1 MKKYKITVLVL
12 FVIGFVLMI
21 GSALISKQNLKHDK
35 RSNTECLTDQRVFDY
50 ADKLTSS
57 EEKSLEDVIA
67 EYEDKIGADIVV
79 VTINNEQAQDMFDT
93 YWADTY
99 YAEFEAIKAV
109 ATAMCDQNRFGW
121 ENWEYDPSSNRS
133 TSDGY
138 VPSDSI
144 VIAANYEAGD
154 VWMSTSGTRVRARIS
169 DSKAS
174 SLTEA
179 GGKYLRSCITVVYI
193 CSGYS
198 MCSSLLYHQYVKE
211 GGQGYNYIKY
221 ICKWKCRASGSS

>member
-93 YWADTY
+93 YWSDTY

-109 ATAMCDQNRFGW
+109 ATAMCNQNRFGW

-154 VWMSTSGTRVRARIS
+154 N
-169 DSKAS
+169 
-174 SLTEA
+174 
-179 GGKYLRSCITVVYI
+179 
-193 CSGYS
+193 
-198 MCSSLLYHQYVKE
+198 
-211 GGQGYNYIKY
+211 GYNG
-221 ICKWKCRASGSS
+221 GSACAVR